1 MYKINCV
8 IITQFE
14 NFFRGDNMEV
24 YRPLVNDISLF
35 KEIVKNLINP
45 LEVAREAIS
54 NSVDAEAKNI
64 NIEIYRDL
72 GGTFCIAFTDDG
84 YGMNKSELESFFN
97 LGDSRKDKRNIG
109 EKGLGTKIFFKSK
122 NITVI
127 SQKSNSKRLV
137 AKMKE
142 PWYFLSNNEIP
153 TYTIKTEDP
162 IVGKDGTKIIIEG
175 YLVDNPEKYYNLQTL
190 KDYILWFTAG
200 GSFKNIFATYP
211 ELNCYVKNM
220 QVAPR
225 IFIKDCIL
233 DIKEE
238 IAGAHKFFQPQ
249 ENPVV
254 DNNEKIYKKSVN
266 YCRHFGP
273 YHRSTNINGE
283 YVSFQM
289 YGTVSGVNCRKSI
302 CKLRQSE
309 RLKGRFGIY
318 LAKDFIPFTKK
329 ASLISDPNYH
339 HFHILVNSQN
349 FELTADRNNVSNED
363 DPKVRWIYSMVKEII
378 NNDILPSTQL
388 TYFKMRKQEEI
399 NYDIKE
405 KSINL
410 KQRLKAFN
418 KLENLNLEN
427 IAIKKIPDNEAQVAL
442 LLSALLSNFKF
453 KRYINIIDSIA
464 HYSLQSTT
472 DLICLNS
479 EGKTLLVE
487 VEFFLSNLFKHEH
500 PYMTFD
506 CIVCWK
512 VDLEVN
518 DRKTLVDGIEL
529 KLCFEKGQWLLK
541 CGAEKVIPIIEL
553 ERIVEYLMNDNNK
566 QISI

>member
-1 MYKINCV
+1 
-8 IITQFE
+8 
-14 NFFRGDNMEV
+14 MEV
-24 YRPLVNDISLF
+24 YRPLVKDISLF
-35 KEIVKNLINP
+35 QEIVKNLINP
-45 LEVAREAIS
+45 LEVTREAIS
-54 NSVDAEAKNI
+54 NSIDAEAKNI
-64 NIEIYRDL
+64 NVEVYRNSD
-72 GGTFCIAFTDDG
+72 GVFCIAFTDDG
-84 YGMNKSELESFFN
+84 CGMNNSELESFFN

-122 NITVI
+122 KITVI
-127 SQKSNSKRLV
+127 TQKSNLKALI
-137 AKMKE
+137 AEMNN
-142 PWYFLSNNEIP
+142 PWHYLINNEIP
-153 TYTIKTEDP
+153 TYTIKSEDP
-162 IVGKDGTKIIIEG
+162 IIGNDGTKIIIEG
-175 YLVDNPEKYYNLQTL
+175 YLIDNPEKYYNLETL

-225 IFIKDCIL
+225 IFINDSIL
-233 DIKEE
+233 DVKEE
-238 IAGAHKFFQPQ
+238 IAGAHQFFPPQ
-249 ENPVV
+249 ENPLI
-254 DNNEKIYKKSVN
+254 DENEKIYKRSVN

-289 YGTVSGVNCRKSI
+289 YGTVSGVNCRKAI

-363 DPKVRWIYSMVKEII
+363 NLKVKWIYSMVRDII
-378 NNDILPSTQL
+378 NNDILPNTQT

-399 NYDIKE
+399 NFAIRE

-410 KQRLKAFN
+410 KKRIREFS
-418 KLENLNLEN
+418 KLENLSLEN
-427 IAIKKIPDNEAQVAL
+427 IAIRRIPDNEAQVAL
-442 LLSALLSNFKF
+442 LLSALLSNTKF
-453 KRYINIIDSIA
+453 RKYIKIIDSIA

-479 EGKTLLVE
+479 EEETLLVE
-487 VEFFLSNLFKHEH
+487 VEFLLSNLFRHEH

-518 DRKTLVDGIEL
+518 DRKTLIDGIEL
-529 KLCFEKGQWLLK
+529 KLCFEKGQWFLK
-541 CGAEKVIPIIEL
+541 YGTDKIIPIIEL
-553 ERIVEYLMNDNNK
+553 YDIVQKIEENEVKFEETCSGN
-566 QISI
+566 

>member
-1 MYKINCV
+1 
-8 IITQFE
+8 
-14 NFFRGDNMEV
+14 MEV
-24 YRPLVNDISLF
+24 YRPLVKDISLF
-35 KEIVKNLINP
+35 QEIVKNLIDP
-45 LEVAREAIS
+45 LEVTREAIS

-72 GGTFCIAFTDDG
+72 DGVFCIAFTDDG
-84 YGMNKSELESFFN
+84 CGMNKNELESFFN
-97 LGDSRKDKRNIG
+97 LGDSKKDKRNIG

-122 NITVI
+122 KIIVIT
-127 SQKSNSKRLV
+127 QKNNYKRLI
-137 AKMKE
+137 AEMKE
-142 PWYFLSNNEIP
+142 PWYYLSNNEIP
-153 TYTIKTEDP
+153 TYTIKEEDS

-175 YLVDNPEKYYNLQTL
+175 YLVDNPEKYYNLESI

-225 IFIKDCIL
+225 IFINDCIL
-233 DIKEE
+233 EIREE
-238 IAGAHKFFQPQ
+238 IAGAHQFFPPQ
-249 ENPVV
+249 ENPII
-254 DNNEKIYKKSVN
+254 DENEKIYKRSVN

-289 YGTVSGVNCRKSI
+289 YGTVSGVNCRKAI

-318 LAKDFIPFTKK
+318 LAKDFIPFNKK
-329 ASLISDPNYH
+329 SSLISDPNYH

-363 DPKVRWIYSMVKEII
+363 DPKIKWIYSMIKQII
-378 NNDILPSTQL
+378 SNDILPSTQS

-399 NYDIKE
+399 NFAIKE
-405 KSINL
+405 KNINL
-410 KQRLKAFN
+410 KKRIKEFN
-418 KLENLNLEN
+418 KLESLNLEN
-427 IAIKKIPDNEAQVAL
+427 IAIKRIPDNEAQVAL
-442 LLSALLSNFKF
+442 LLSALLSNSKF
-453 KRYINIIDSIA
+453 KKYINIIDSIA

-472 DLICLNS
+472 DLICLNNKG
-479 EGKTLLVE
+479 EILLAE
-487 VEFFLSNLFKHEH
+487 VEFLLSNLFKHEH

-506 CIVCWK
+506 CIVCWR

-541 CGAEKVIPIIEL
+541 YGAEKVIPIIEISNVVDFL
-553 ERIVEYLMNDNNK
+553 VSDKDK
-566 QISI
+566 QIN

>member
-1 MYKINCV
+1 
-8 IITQFE
+8 
-14 NFFRGDNMEV
+14 MEV
-24 YRPLVNDISLF
+24 YRPLVKDISLF
-35 KEIVKNLINP
+35 KEIVNNLINP
-45 LEVAREAIS
+45 LEVTREAIS
-54 NSVDAEAKNI
+54 NSIDAEAKTI
-64 NIEIYRDL
+64 NIDVYRDIN
-72 GGTFCIAFTDDG
+72 GIFCIAFTDDG
-84 YGMNKSELESFFN
+84 CGMNKIELESFFN

-122 NITVI
+122 KITVI
-127 SQKSNSKRLV
+127 TQKNNSEMLI
-137 AKMKE
+137 AEMKE
-142 PWYFLSNNEIP
+142 PWHYLKNNEIP
-153 TYTIKTEDP
+153 TYTINTSDP
-162 IVGKDGTKIIIEG
+162 IVGRDGTKIIIEG
-175 YLVDNPEKYYNLQTL
+175 YLVDNPEKYYNLETL

-220 QVAPR
+220 QVASR
-225 IFIKDCIL
+225 IFINDCIL
-233 DIKEE
+233 NIKEE
-238 IAGAHKFFQPQ
+238 IAGAHQFFQPQ

-254 DNNEKIYKKSVN
+254 DNNEKIYKRSVN

-302 CKLRQSE
+302 CKLRQCE

-329 ASLISDPNYH
+329 ASLISHPNYH

-363 DPKVRWIYSMVKEII
+363 DCKVKWIYAMVKEII
-378 NNDILPSTQL
+378 NNDILPSTQA

-399 NYDIKE
+399 NFTIKE
-405 KSINL
+405 KSKNL
-410 KQRLKAFN
+410 KHRIKEFR
-418 KLENLNLEN
+418 KLESLNLDN
-427 IAIKKIPDNEAQVAL
+427 VAIKCIPDNEAQVAL
-442 LLSALLSNFKF
+442 LLSALLSNSKF
-453 KRYINIIDSIA
+453 NRYIDIIDSIA

-472 DLICLNS
+472 DLICLNRKG
-479 EGKTLLVE
+479 ETLLVE
-487 VEFFLSNLFKHEH
+487 IEFLLSNLFKHEH

-529 KLCFEKGQWLLK
+529 KLCFEKEQWLLK
-541 CGAEKVIPIIEL
+541 YGTEKIIPIIEL
-553 ERIVEYLMNDNNK
+553 SSIVDFLIDNKNN
-566 QISI
+566 

>member
-1 MYKINCV
+1 
-8 IITQFE
+8 
-14 NFFRGDNMEV
+14 MEV
-24 YRPLVNDISLF
+24 YRPLVKDISLF

-45 LEVAREAIS
+45 LEITREAIS

-64 NIEIYRDL
+64 NIEVYRNL
-72 GGTFCIAFTDDG
+72 NGVFCIAFSDDG
-84 YGMNKSELESFFN
+84 HGMNKSELESFFN
-97 LGDSRKDKRNIG
+97 LGDSRKDNRNIG

-122 NITVI
+122 KIIVET
-127 SQKSNSKRLV
+127 QKNNSKRLI
-137 AKMKE
+137 AEMKD
-142 PWYFLSNNEIP
+142 PWNFLSNNELPI
-153 TYTIKTEDP
+153 YTIESEEA
-162 IVGKDGTKIIIEG
+162 IIGKDGTRIIIEG
-175 YLVDNPEKYYNLQTL
+175 YLVDNPEKYYNLETIR
-190 KDYILWFTAG
+190 DYILWFTAG

-225 IFIKDCIL
+225 IFINDCIL
-233 DIKEE
+233 EIKEE
-238 IAGAHKFFQPQ
+238 IAGAHLFFPPQ
-249 ENPVV
+249 ENPSI
-254 DNNEKIYKKSVN
+254 DNNEKVYKRSVN

-329 ASLISDPNYH
+329 SSLISDPNYH

-363 DPKVRWIYSMVKEII
+363 DPKVKWIYLMVKEII
-378 NNDILPSTQL
+378 KNDILPGTHS

-399 NYDIKE
+399 NFVIKE
-405 KSINL
+405 KNKNL
-410 KQRLKAFN
+410 KNRIKEFS

-427 IAIKKIPDNEAQVAL
+427 IAIKRIPDNEAQVTL
-442 LLSALLSNFKF
+442 LLAALLSNPKF
-453 KRYINIIDSIA
+453 NKYINIIDSIA

-479 EGKTLLVE
+479 VGGTLLVE
-487 VEFFLSNLFKHEH
+487 VEFLLSNLFKHEH
-500 PYMTFD
+500 PYLTFD

-518 DRKTLVDGIEL
+518 DRKTLVDGVEL
-529 KLCFEKGQWLLK
+529 KLCFEKAQWILK
-541 CGAEKVIPIIEL
+541 YGTEKVIPIIEL
-553 ERIVEYLMNDNNK
+553 SSIVNLIIKEKIKNYNV
-566 QISI
+566 

>member
-1 MYKINCV
+1 Y
-8 IITQFE
+8 
-14 NFFRGDNMEV
+14 
-24 YRPLVNDISLF
+24 YL
-35 KEIVKNLINP
+35 
-45 LEVAREAIS
+45 
-54 NSVDAEAKNI
+54 SV
-64 NIEIYRDL
+64 
-72 GGTFCIAFTDDG
+72 
-84 YGMNKSELESFFN
+84 
-97 LGDSRKDKRNIG
+97 
-109 EKGLGTKIFFKSK
+109 
-122 NITVI
+122 
-127 SQKSNSKRLV
+127 
-137 AKMKE
+137 
-142 PWYFLSNNEIP
+142 NEIP
-153 TYTIKTEDP
+153 TYTIRREEP
-162 IVGKDGTKIIIEG
+162 IVGNDGTKIIIEG
-175 YLVDNPEKYYNLQTL
+175 YLVDNPEKYYNLETL

-225 IFIKDCIL
+225 IFINDAIL

-238 IAGAHKFFQPQ
+238 IAGAHQFFPPQ
-249 ENPVV
+249 ENPVI
-254 DNNEKIYKKSVN
+254 DENEKVYKRSVN

-289 YGTVSGVNCRKSI
+289 YGTVSGVNCRKAI

-329 ASLISDPNYH
+329 GSLISDPNFH
-339 HFHILVNSQN
+339 HFHLLVNSQN

-363 DPKVRWIYSMVKEII
+363 DPKAKWIYTMVREII
-378 NNDILPSTQL
+378 NNDILPSTQT

-399 NYDIKE
+399 NFAVKE

-410 KQRLKAFN
+410 KKRIREFS
-418 KLENLNLEN
+418 KLESLSLEN
-427 IAIKKIPDNEAQVAL
+427 VAIKRIPDNEAQVAL
-442 LLSALLSNFKF
+442 LLSALLSNSKF
-453 KRYINIIDSIA
+453 RKYINIIDSIA

-472 DLICLNS
+472 DLICLNR
-479 EGKTLLVE
+479 EEETLLVE
-487 VEFFLSNLFKHEH
+487 VEFLLSNLFKHEH

-518 DRKTLVDGIEL
+518 DRKTLIDGIEL
-529 KLCFEKGQWLLK
+529 KLCFEKGQWFLK
-541 CGAEKVIPIIEL
+541 YGTDKIIPIIEL
-553 ERIVEYLMNDNNK
+553 CDIIQKIELDKESFEKVSYGD
-566 QISI
+566 

>member
-1 MYKINCV
+1 
-8 IITQFE
+8 
-14 NFFRGDNMEV
+14 MEV
-24 YRPLVNDISLF
+24 YRPLVKDISLF
-35 KEIVKNLINP
+35 QEIVKNLIDP
-45 LEVAREAIS
+45 LEVTREAIS

-72 GGTFCIAFTDDG
+72 DGIFCIAFTDDG
-84 YGMNKSELESFFN
+84 CGMNKNELESFFN

-109 EKGLGTKIFFKSK
+109 EKGLGTKIFFKSRK
-122 NITVI
+122 ITVI
-127 SQKSNSKRLV
+127 TQKNNSKRLI
-137 AKMKE
+137 AEMKE
-142 PWYFLSNNEIP
+142 PWFFLINNEIP
-153 TYTIKTEDP
+153 TYTIETEDS
-162 IVGKDGTKIIIEG
+162 IIGKDGTKIIIEG
-175 YLVDNPEKYYNLQTL
+175 YLVDNPEKYYNLETI

-225 IFIKDCIL
+225 IFINDCIL
-233 DIKEE
+233 DIREE
-238 IAGAHKFFQPQ
+238 IAGAHQFFPPQ
-249 ENPVV
+249 ENPLV
-254 DNNEKIYKKSVN
+254 DNNEKIYIRSVN

-329 ASLISDPNYH
+329 SSLISDPNYH

-349 FELTADRNNVSNED
+349 FELTADRNNVSNDD
-363 DPKVRWIYSMVKEII
+363 DPKVKWIYLMVKEII
-378 NNDILPSTQL
+378 SNDILPSTQS

-399 NYDIKE
+399 NFTIKE

-410 KQRLKAFN
+410 KQRIKDFS

-427 IAIKKIPDNEAQVAL
+427 IAIKRIPDNEAQVAL
-442 LLSALLSNFKF
+442 LLSALLSNSKF

-479 EGKTLLVE
+479 EGETLLVE
-487 VEFFLSNLFKHEH
+487 IEYLLSNLFKHEH

-512 VDLEVN
+512 VDLEIN

-541 CGAEKVIPIIEL
+541 YGTEKIIPIIEL
-553 ERIVEYLMNDNNK
+553 SSVINFLINYKDK
-566 QISI
+566 QIN

>member
-1 MYKINCV
+1 
-8 IITQFE
+8 
-14 NFFRGDNMEV
+14 MEV

>member
-1 MYKINCV
+1 
-8 IITQFE
+8 
-14 NFFRGDNMEV
+14 MEV
-24 YRPLVNDISLF
+24 YKPLVKDISLF
-35 KEIVKNLINP
+35 QEIVKNLINP
-45 LEVAREAIS
+45 LEVTREAIS

-72 GGTFCIAFTDDG
+72 DGVFCIAFTDDG
-84 YGMNKSELESFFN
+84 CGMNKSELESFFN

-122 NITVI
+122 KITVVT
-127 SQKSNSKRLV
+127 QKNNSKRLI
-137 AKMKE
+137 AEMKE
-142 PWYFLSNNEIP
+142 PWHFLSNNEIP
-153 TYTIKTEDP
+153 TYTIKTENS
-162 IVGKDGTKIIIEG
+162 IIGKDGTKIIIQG
-175 YLVDNPEKYYNLQTL
+175 YLVDNPEKYYNLETIR
-190 KDYILWFTAG
+190 DYILWFTAG

-225 IFIKDCIL
+225 IFINDCIL
-233 DIKEE
+233 DVKEE
-238 IAGAHKFFQPQ
+238 IAGAHQFFPPQ
-249 ENPVV
+249 ENPSV
-254 DNNEKIYKKSVN
+254 DNNEKVYKRSVN

-289 YGTVSGVNCRKSI
+289 YGTVSGVNCRKAI

-363 DPKVRWIYSMVKEII
+363 DPKVKWIYSMVKEII
-378 NNDILPSTQL
+378 NYDIFPSTES

-399 NYDIKE
+399 NYAIKE
-405 KSINL
+405 KSTNL
-410 KQRLKAFN
+410 KQRIKEFG

-427 IAIKKIPDNEAQVAL
+427 VAIKRIPDNEAQVAL
-442 LLSALLSNFKF
+442 LLSALLSNPKF
-453 KRYINIIDSIA
+453 NGYINIIDSIA

-479 EGKTLLVE
+479 EGETLLVE
-487 VEFFLSNLFKHEH
+487 VEFLLSNLFKHEH
-500 PYMTFD
+500 PYLTFD

-518 DRKTLVDGIEL
+518 DRKTLVDGVEL

-541 CGAEKVIPIIEL
+541 YGTEKVIPIIEIASIIEFL
-553 ERIVEYLMNDNNK
+553 IQDNNK
-566 QISI
+566 QIKSL

>member
-1 MYKINCV
+1 
-8 IITQFE
+8 
-14 NFFRGDNMEV
+14 MEV
-24 YRPLVNDISLF
+24 YTPLVKDISLF

-45 LEVAREAIS
+45 LEVTREAIS
-54 NSVDAEAKNI
+54 NSIDAEAKNI
-64 NIEIYRDL
+64 NIDVYRNLD
-72 GGTFCIAFTDDG
+72 GVFCIAFIDDG
-84 YGMNKSELESFFN
+84 CGMNKSELESFFN

-122 NITVI
+122 KITVI
-127 SQKSNSKRLV
+127 TQKNNSKTLI
-137 AKMKE
+137 AEMDN
-142 PWYFLSNNEIP
+142 PWYYLSNNEIP
-153 TYTIKTEDP
+153 TYTIKDKEP
-162 IVGKDGTKIIIEG
+162 IVGNDGTKIIIEG
-175 YLVDNPEKYYNLQTL
+175 YLVDNPEKYYNLETL

-200 GSFKNIFATYP
+200 GSFKNIFATYT
-211 ELNCYVKNM
+211 ELNSYVKNM
-220 QVAPR
+220 QIAPR
-225 IFIKDCIL
+225 IFINDSIL
-233 DIKEE
+233 DVKEE
-238 IAGAHKFFQPQ
+238 IAGAHQFFPPQ
-249 ENPVV
+249 ENPII
-254 DNNEKIYKKSVN
+254 DESEKIYKRSVN

-289 YGTVSGVNCRKSI
+289 YGTVSGVNCRKAI

-329 ASLISDPNYH
+329 GSLISDPNFH

-363 DPKVRWIYSMVKEII
+363 DPKIKWVYSMVKEII
-378 NNDILPSTQL
+378 NNDIFPSTQT

-399 NYDIKE
+399 NFSIKE

-410 KQRLKAFN
+410 KKRIREFR
-418 KLENLNLEN
+418 KLELLNLEN
-427 IAIKKIPDNEAQVAL
+427 IAIKRIPDNEAQVAL
-442 LLSALLSNFKF
+442 LLSSLLSNIKLR
-453 KRYINIIDSIA
+453 KYIGIIDSIA

-472 DLICLNS
+472 DLICLNR
-479 EGKTLLVE
+479 EGDTLLVE
-487 VEFFLSNLFKHEH
+487 VEFLLSNLFKHEH

-518 DRKTLVDGIEL
+518 DRKTLIDGIEL
-529 KLCFEKGQWLLK
+529 KLCLERGQWFLK
-541 CGAEKVIPIIEL
+541 YGTDKIIPIIEL
-553 ERIVEYLMNDNNK
+553 YSII
-566 QISI
+566 QIIEENEMKYEKSCNGN

>member
-1 MYKINCV
+1 MEFYK
-8 IITQFE
+8 
-14 NFFRGDNMEV
+14 
-24 YRPLVNDISLF
+24 PLVKDISLF

-45 LEVAREAIS
+45 LEITREAIS

-64 NIEIYRDL
+64 NIEVYRNL
-72 GGTFCIAFTDDG
+72 NGVFCIAFSDDG

-97 LGDSRKDKRNIG
+97 LGDSRKDNRNIG

-122 NITVI
+122 KIIVET
-127 SQKSNSKRLV
+127 QKNNSKRLI
-137 AKMKE
+137 AEMRD
-142 PWYFLSNNEIP
+142 PWHFLNNNELPI
-153 TYTIKTEDP
+153 YTVKSEDS
-162 IVGKDGTKIIIEG
+162 IIGKDGTKIIIEG
-175 YLVDNPEKYYNLQTL
+175 YLVDNPERYYNLETI
-190 KDYILWFTAG
+190 KDYVLWFTAG
-200 GSFKNIFATYP
+200 GSFKNIFATYS
-211 ELNCYVKNM
+211 ELNYYVKNM

-225 IFIKDCIL
+225 IFINDRII

-238 IAGAHKFFQPQ
+238 IAGAHQFFPPQ
-249 ENPVV
+249 ENPSI
-254 DNNEKIYKKSVN
+254 DNNEKIYRRSVN

-329 ASLISDPNYH
+329 SSLISDPNYH

-363 DPKVRWIYSMVKEII
+363 DPKVKWIYSMVKEII
-378 NNDILPSTQL
+378 KNDILSITQS

-399 NYDIKE
+399 NFVIKE
-405 KSINL
+405 KSKNL
-410 KQRLKAFN
+410 KQRIKQFS
-418 KLENLNLEN
+418 KLENLSLEN
-427 IAIKKIPDNEAQVAL
+427 VAIKRIPDNEAQVAL
-442 LLSALLSNFKF
+442 LLSALLSNIKF
-453 KRYINIIDSIA
+453 KKYINIIDSIA

-472 DLICLNS
+472 DLICLNK
-479 EGKTLLVE
+479 EGEILLVE
-487 VEFFLSNLFKHEH
+487 VEFLLSNLFKHEH
-500 PYMTFD
+500 PYLTFD

-518 DRKTLVDGIEL
+518 DRKTLVDGVEL

-541 CGAEKVIPIIEL
+541 YGTEKVIPIIEL
-553 ERIVEYLMNDNNK
+553 SSIINFLINNENK
-566 QISI
+566 QIF

>member
-1 MYKINCV
+1 
-8 IITQFE
+8 
-14 NFFRGDNMEV
+14 MEV
-24 YRPLVNDISLF
+24 YRPLVKDISLF
-35 KEIVKNLINP
+35 QEIVKNLINP
-45 LEVAREAIS
+45 LEVTREAIS
-54 NSVDAEAKNI
+54 NSVDAEAKSV

-72 GGTFCIAFTDDG
+72 NGVFCIAFTDDG
-84 YGMNKSELESFFN
+84 CGMNKSELESFFN

-122 NITVI
+122 QITVI
-127 SQKSNSKRLV
+127 TQKNNSKRLI
-137 AKMKE
+137 AEMKE
-142 PWYFLSNNEIP
+142 PWYYLSNNEIP

-162 IVGKDGTKIIIEG
+162 IIGKDGTKIIIEG
-175 YLVDNPEKYYNLQTL
+175 YLVDNPEKYYNLETI

-211 ELNCYVKNM
+211 ELNYYVKNM

-225 IFIKDCIL
+225 IFINDCIL
-233 DIKEE
+233 DVREE
-238 IAGAHKFFQPQ
+238 IAGAHQFFPPQ
-249 ENPVV
+249 ENPSV
-254 DNNEKIYKKSVN
+254 DNNEKTYKRSVN

-289 YGTVSGVNCRKSI
+289 YGTVSGVNCRKAI

-318 LAKDFIPFTKK
+318 LAKDFITFTKK

-363 DPKVRWIYSMVKEII
+363 DPKVKWIYSMVKEII
-378 NNDILPSTQL
+378 NNDILPSTIA

-399 NYDIKE
+399 NFAIKE
-405 KSINL
+405 KGINL
-410 KQRLKAFN
+410 KQRIKAFS

-427 IAIKKIPDNEAQVAL
+427 IAIKRIPDNEAQVAL
-442 LLSALLSNFKF
+442 LLSALLSNSKF

-479 EGKTLLVE
+479 KGETLLVE
-487 VEFFLSNLFKHEH
+487 VEFLLSNLFKHEH
-500 PYMTFD
+500 PYATFD

-518 DRKTLVDGIEL
+518 DRKTLIDGIEL
-529 KLCFEKGQWLLK
+529 KLCFEKGQWILK
-541 CGAEKVIPIIEL
+541 YGTEKVIT
-553 ERIVEYLMNDNNK
+553 IVELSSIVDFLINENKNKLNNIK
-566 QISI
+566 NL

>member
-1 MYKINCV
+1 METYK
-8 IITQFE
+8 
-14 NFFRGDNMEV
+14 
-24 YRPLVNDISLF
+24 PLVKDISLF

-45 LEVAREAIS
+45 LEVTREAIS
-54 NSVDAEAKNI
+54 NSIDAEAKNI
-64 NIEIYRDL
+64 NIEVYRNIE
-72 GGTFCIAFTDDG
+72 GVFCIAFTDDG
-84 YGMNKSELESFFN
+84 CGMNKSELESFFN

-122 NITVI
+122 KITVI
-127 SQKSNSKRLV
+127 SQKSNAKRLI
-137 AKMKE
+137 AEMKE
-142 PWYFLSNNEIP
+142 PWYYLSNNEIP
-153 TYTIKTEDP
+153 TYTIKTEEA

-175 YLVDNPEKYYNLQTL
+175 YLVDNPERYYNLETL

-225 IFIKDCIL
+225 IFIKDSIL
-233 DIKEE
+233 DISEE
-238 IAGAHKFFQPQ
+238 IAGAHQFFPPQ

-254 DNNEKIYKKSVN
+254 DNNEKTYKRSVN

-283 YVSFQM
+283 YISFQM
-289 YGTVSGVNCRKSI
+289 YGTVSGVNCRKAI
-302 CKLRQSE
+302 CKLRPSE

-318 LAKDFIPFTKK
+318 LAKDFIPFAKK
-329 ASLISDPNYH
+329 TSLITDPNYH

-363 DPKVRWIYSMVKEII
+363 DPKVKWIFSTVKEII
-378 NNDILPSTQL
+378 NNDILPSTQV

-399 NYDIKE
+399 NSTIKE
-405 KSINL
+405 KNKNL
-410 KQRLKAFN
+410 KLRIKEFS
-418 KLENLNLEN
+418 KLENLNLDN
-427 IAIKKIPDNEAQVAL
+427 IAIKRIPDNEAQVAL
-442 LLSALLSNFKF
+442 LLSALLSDTKF
-453 KRYINIIDSIA
+453 KRYINDIDSIA

-479 EGKTLLVE
+479 EGETLLVE
-487 VEFFLSNLFKHEH
+487 VEFLLSSLFKHEH

-541 CGAEKVIPIIEL
+541 YGTEKVLPIIEL
-553 ERIVEYLMNDNNK
+553 SSIIDFLINNK
-566 QISI
+566 NKHIK

>member
-1 MYKINCV
+1 MEIYK
-8 IITQFE
+8 
-14 NFFRGDNMEV
+14 
-24 YRPLVNDISLF
+24 PLVKDISLF
-35 KEIVKNLINP
+35 QEIVKNLINP
-45 LEVAREAIS
+45 LEVTREAIS

-64 NIEIYRDL
+64 NIEIYRNL
-72 GGTFCIAFTDDG
+72 NGVFCIAFADDG
-84 YGMNKSELESFFN
+84 CGMNKSELESFFN

-122 NITVI
+122 KITVI
-127 SQKSNSKRLV
+127 TQKNNSKRLISE
-137 AKMKE
+137 MKE
-142 PWYFLSNNEIP
+142 PWHFLSNNEIP
-153 TYTIKTEDP
+153 TYTIKSEDSVMGKNGTE
-162 IVGKDGTKIIIEG
+162 IIIEG
-175 YLVDNPEKYYNLQTL
+175 YLVDNPERYYNLETI
-190 KDYILWFTAG
+190 KDYVLWFTAG
-200 GSFKNIFATYP
+200 GSFKNIFATYS
-211 ELNCYVKNM
+211 ELNYYVKNM

-225 IFIKDCIL
+225 IFINDRIL

-238 IAGAHKFFQPQ
+238 IAGAHQFFQPQ
-249 ENPVV
+249 ENPSI
-254 DNNEKIYKKSVN
+254 DNNEKIYKRSVN

-329 ASLISDPNYH
+329 SSLISDPNYH

-363 DPKVRWIYSMVKEII
+363 DPKVKWIYSMVKEII
-378 NNDILPSTQL
+378 KNDILPITQS

-399 NYDIKE
+399 NFVIKE
-405 KSINL
+405 KSKNL
-410 KQRLKAFN
+410 KQRIKQFS
-418 KLENLNLEN
+418 KLENLSLEN
-427 IAIKKIPDNEAQVAL
+427 VAIKRIPDNEAQVAL
-442 LLSALLSNFKF
+442 LLSALLSNIKF
-453 KRYINIIDSIA
+453 KKYIDIIDSIA

-472 DLICLNS
+472 DLICLNK
-479 EGKTLLVE
+479 EGEILLVE
-487 VEFFLSNLFKHEH
+487 VEFLLSNLFKHEH
-500 PYMTFD
+500 PYLTFD

-529 KLCFEKGQWLLK
+529 KLCREKESWLLK
-541 CGAEKVIPIIEL
+541 YGTEKIIPIIEL
-553 ERIVEYLMNDNNK
+553 SHIVSFLLDNDK
-566 QISI
+566 KKLTSSIY

>member
-1 MYKINCV
+1 
-8 IITQFE
+8 
-14 NFFRGDNMEV
+14 MEV
-24 YRPLVNDISLF
+24 YRPLVKDISLF
-35 KEIVKNLINP
+35 QEIVKNLIDP
-45 LEVAREAIS
+45 LEVTREAIS

-72 GGTFCIAFTDDG
+72 DGVFCISFTDDG
-84 YGMNKSELESFFN
+84 CGMNKNELESFFN

-109 EKGLGTKIFFKSK
+109 EKGLGTKIFFKSRK
-122 NITVI
+122 ITVI
-127 SQKSNSKRLV
+127 TQKNNSKRLI
-137 AKMKE
+137 AEMKE
-142 PWYFLSNNEIP
+142 PWFFLINNEIP
-153 TYTIKTEDP
+153 TYTIETEDS
-162 IVGKDGTKIIIEG
+162 IIGKDGTKIIIEG
-175 YLVDNPEKYYNLQTL
+175 YLVDNPEKYYNLETI

-225 IFIKDCIL
+225 IFINDCIL
-233 DIKEE
+233 DIREE
-238 IAGAHKFFQPQ
+238 IAGAHQFFPPQ
-249 ENPVV
+249 ENPLV
-254 DNNEKIYKKSVN
+254 DNNEKIYERSVN

-329 ASLISDPNYH
+329 SSLISDPNYH

-349 FELTADRNNVSNED
+349 FELTADRNNVSNDD
-363 DPKVRWIYSMVKEII
+363 DPKVKWIYLMVKEII
-378 NNDILPSTQL
+378 NNDILPSTQS

-399 NYDIKE
+399 NFTIKE

-410 KQRLKAFN
+410 KQRIKDFS

-427 IAIKKIPDNEAQVAL
+427 ISIKRIPDNEAQVAL
-442 LLSALLSNFKF
+442 LLSALLSNPKF

-472 DLICLNS
+472 DLICLNN
-479 EGKTLLVE
+479 EGETLLVE
-487 VEFFLSNLFKHEH
+487 IEYLLSNLFKHEH

-512 VDLEVN
+512 VDLEIN

-541 CGAEKVIPIIEL
+541 YGTEKIIPIIEL
-553 ERIVEYLMNDNNK
+553 SSVINFLINDKNK
-566 QISI
+566 QIN

>member
-1 MYKINCV
+1 
-8 IITQFE
+8 
-14 NFFRGDNMEV
+14 MEIF
-24 YRPLVNDISLF
+24 RPLVKDISLF

-45 LEVAREAIS
+45 LEVTREAIS
-54 NSVDAEAKNI
+54 NSVDAESKNI
-64 NIEIYRDL
+64 NIEVYRNNE
-72 GGTFCIAFTDDG
+72 GVFCISFTDDG
-84 YGMNKSELESFFN
+84 CGMNKSELESFFN

-122 NITVI
+122 KITV
-127 SQKSNSKRLV
+127 STQKNNSKILI
-137 AKMKE
+137 AEMDN
-142 PWYFLSNNEIP
+142 PWYYLSVNEIP
-153 TYTIKTEDP
+153 TYTIRREEP
-162 IVGKDGTKIIIEG
+162 IVGNDGTKIIIEG
-175 YLVDNPEKYYNLQTL
+175 YLVDNPEKYYNLETL

-225 IFIKDCIL
+225 IFINDAIL

-238 IAGAHKFFQPQ
+238 IAGAHQFFPPQ
-249 ENPVV
+249 ENPVI
-254 DNNEKIYKKSVN
+254 DENEKVYKRSVN

-289 YGTVSGVNCRKSI
+289 YGTVSGVNCRKAI

-329 ASLISDPNYH
+329 GSLISDPNFH
-339 HFHILVNSQN
+339 HFHLLVNSQN

-363 DPKVRWIYSMVKEII
+363 DPKAKWIYTMVREII
-378 NNDILPSTQL
+378 NNDILPSTQT

-399 NYDIKE
+399 NFAVKE

-410 KQRLKAFN
+410 KKRIREFS
-418 KLENLNLEN
+418 KLESLSLEN
-427 IAIKKIPDNEAQVAL
+427 VAIKRIPDNEAQVAL
-442 LLSALLSNFKF
+442 LLSALLSNSKF
-453 KRYINIIDSIA
+453 RKYINIIDSIA

-472 DLICLNS
+472 DLICLNR
-479 EGKTLLVE
+479 EEETLLVE
-487 VEFFLSNLFKHEH
+487 VEFLLSNLFKHEH

-518 DRKTLVDGIEL
+518 DRKTLIDGIEL
-529 KLCFEKGQWLLK
+529 KLCFEKGQWFLK
-541 CGAEKVIPIIEL
+541 YGTDKIIPIIEL
-553 ERIVEYLMNDNNK
+553 CDIIQKIELDKESFEKVSYGD
-566 QISI
+566 

>member
-1 MYKINCV
+1 
-8 IITQFE
+8 
-14 NFFRGDNMEV
+14 MEV
-24 YRPLVNDISLF
+24 YRPLVKDISLF

-45 LEVAREAIS
+45 LEVTREAIS
-54 NSVDAEAKNI
+54 NSIDAEAKNI
-64 NIEIYRDL
+64 NIEVYRNIN
-72 GGTFCIAFTDDG
+72 GVFCIALTDDG
-84 YGMNKSELESFFN
+84 CGMNQSELESFFN

-122 NITVI
+122 KITVI
-127 SQKSNSKRLV
+127 AQKSNSKRLI
-137 AKMKE
+137 AEMKE
-142 PWYFLSNNEIP
+142 PWYYLSNNEIP
-153 TYTIKTEDP
+153 TYTIKSSDP
-162 IVGKDGTKIIIEG
+162 IIGKDGTKIIIEG
-175 YLVDNPEKYYNLQTL
+175 YLVDNPEKYFNLETL

-225 IFIKDCIL
+225 IFINDCIL
-233 DIKEE
+233 DVREE
-238 IAGAHKFFQPQ
+238 IAGAHQFFQPQ
-249 ENPVV
+249 ENPVI
-254 DNNEKIYKKSVN
+254 DDNEKIYKRSVN

-289 YGTVSGVNCRKSI
+289 YGTVSGVNCRKAI

-329 ASLISDPNYH
+329 SSLISHPNYH

-363 DPKVRWIYSMVKEII
+363 NPKVKWVYSAVKEII
-378 NNDILPSTQL
+378 RNDILPSTQA

-399 NYDIKE
+399 NFVIKE
-405 KSINL
+405 KNINL
-410 KQRLKAFN
+410 KQRIKEFS
-418 KLENLNLEN
+418 KLENLNLDN
-427 IAIKKIPDNEAQVAL
+427 VAIKRVPDNEAQVAL
-442 LLSALLSNFKF
+442 LLSVLLSNSKF
-453 KRYINIIDSIA
+453 KRYINVIDSIA

-479 EGKTLLVE
+479 EGETLLVE
-487 VEFFLSNLFKHEH
+487 VEFLLSNLFKHEH

-529 KLCFEKGQWLLK
+529 KVCFEKGEWLLK
-541 CGAEKVIPIIEL
+541 YGTEKVIPIIEL
-553 ERIVEYLMNDNNK
+553 ASIVDFLINTKKNVVNP
-566 QISI
+566 